1 MDESGITLDMDTN
14 EDVSQPEISIN
25 VEPNITE
32 GCKLPVFMTDDKP
45 PVMAEIVQIRT
56 NKEGI
61 NQYYVHYLDF
71 NKRLDQWVTEKRL
84 DLSQGINIIDLI
96 IVLFMCVVT

>member
-1 MDESGITLDMDTN
+1 MSESRVTPDMDTN
-14 EDVSQPEISIN
+14 EDVPQPDTSIS
-25 VEPNITE
+25 VEAKITE

-56 NKEGI
+56 NKEGVS
-61 NQYYVHYLDF
+61 QYYVHYLDF

-84 DLSQGINIIDLI
+84 DLSQGNNTIN
-96 IVLFMCVVT
+96 